1 MLKTLYTTLPVLLTG
16 LLIAAIAGAAVHK
29 IDDRSRRRTLR
40 TLVRHHANM
49 LRALEQRFGSG
60 ANFPA

>member
-1 MLKTLYTTLPVLLTG
+1 MLKTLYATLPVLLTG
-16 LLIAAIAGAAVHK
+16 LLIAAIAGAAAGQ
-29 IDDRSRRRTLR
+29 IEDRSRRRTLSY
-40 TLVRHHANM
+40 LVRHHANM